1 MKIINQVEWDK
12 KCENTEKF
20 FPFIHLTNISWLT
33 YYTKDMSWAVEM
45 CNPKLL
51 Y

>member
-20 FPFIHLTNISWLT
+20 FLFIHLTNISWLT

-45 CNPKLL
+45 CIPKLL